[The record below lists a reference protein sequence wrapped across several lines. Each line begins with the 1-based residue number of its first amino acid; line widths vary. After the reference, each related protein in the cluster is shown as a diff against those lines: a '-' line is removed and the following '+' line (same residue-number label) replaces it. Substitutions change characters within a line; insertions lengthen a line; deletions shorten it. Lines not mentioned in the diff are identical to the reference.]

1 MALGQAIKQVA
12 GDVAGTAGKALGD
25 SAKQI
30 AKTPLDLL
38 DEMLGQAPGKPT
50 AGEAEKPESGG
61 EGSATSVNPEELKQR
76 EAADNEF
83 KKTEETR
90 LLQEIN
96 QSSAAYYEEQ
106 KAMAAQKKQQEE
118 QAQEQRKFQI
128 ENLEKRKTEDFA
140 LKAAQDAANAEKR
153 VGAG

>member
-12 GDVAGTAGKALGD
+12 GDVADTAKSAVAS

-38 DEMLGQAPGKPT
+38 EEMLGQAPGKP
-50 AGEAEKPESGG
+50 AAEAEKPESGG
-61 EGSATSVNPEELKQR
+61 EGSGASVNPEELKQR

-96 QSSAAYYEEQ
+96 QSSASYYKEQ

-118 QAQEQRKFQI
+118 QAQEARKFQI